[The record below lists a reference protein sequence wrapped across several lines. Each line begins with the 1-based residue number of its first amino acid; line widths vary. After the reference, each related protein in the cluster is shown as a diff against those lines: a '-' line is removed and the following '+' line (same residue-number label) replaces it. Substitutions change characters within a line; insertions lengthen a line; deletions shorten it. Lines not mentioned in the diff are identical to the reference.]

1 MAVGML
7 QRISSLF
14 PSHTHPLTLV
24 SDPDRLLAGE
34 ALMAELTRRGFQV
47 IQEDDPVLM
56 RHRMEEARPF
66 TADHPIILTTTGPL
80 EEIPYD
86 LYQDAYRIRLSLHQY
101 FPNLAYPVLQ
111 TLSPDQIEI
120 LESRPQPVQ
129 PLSRQKTINYLL
141 QEVFNADPVSL
152 SQPYAL
158 IAWLNEYHHRQSPL
172 PELLRTS
179 LVNLLKEFS
188 EYREWNIDLLIKD
201 AQAFRDFI
209 QNQWQLS
216 IVQSLSGKQV
226 KEASAGYVIPFS
238 RDPQLQDLVPSLVRQ
253 GTIQPLRITNQ
264 KESLKWAQPGVT
276 MIDIRLQRLKTLLE
290 NIGNQLTEIQ
300 SGQMGWNTWQ
310 NLAREWAE
318 TNSLMAQTELAIQ
331 PEQKTLF
338 QKYIS
343 NLDTLFTYWL
353 LKNYTALGA
362 QRLPNP
368 HHVHHTPHYL
378 AYLHNLGNLRKA
390 VLLVMDCLSLADWQV
405 ISSVWT
411 KRHADWRMN
420 TETLLAQI
428 PTITSISRYALISG
442 LRPADFPGGID
453 PSISEARAW
462 ELFWSREG
470 FSKDMC
476 KLLPLYYDRQID
488 QQPELQDP
496 RVNFWCLIDDTLDK
510 LAHNATLGTA
520 DQQSSL
526 RLWLDPAHEQNSLAL
541 ENQLDWYLDHD
552 FFVFIASDHGH
563 VEATGIG
570 QPSEGLLAQT
580 RGKRAR
586 IYLDRLAALRV
597 QDAFADTIMW
607 DNDGLL
613 LEEMSALMPAKREA
627 FATAGEVVVT
637 HGGISMDEVIVPFIQ
652 ITKERK

>member
-1 MAVGML
+1 MNLLNVL
-7 QRISSLF
+7 SLF
-14 PSHTHPLTLV
+14 PPHTHPLTLV
-24 SDPDRLLAGE
+24 SDPDRLMAGE
-34 ALMAELTRRGFQV
+34 KV
-47 IQEDDPVLM
+47 IQELTLRGFKIIQENDSVLL
-56 RHRMEEARPF
+56 RHRVEELRPF
-66 TADHPIILTTTGPL
+66 SFENPVIILTNGVL
-80 EEIPYD
+80 EELPFD
-86 LYQDAYRIRLSLHQY
+86 FYQVAYRISLSLHQY
-101 FPNLAYPVLQ
+101 FPNLAYPILQ
-111 TLSPDQIEI
+111 TLYPDQIEI
-120 LESRPQPVQ
+120 LESRLPPVQ
-129 PLSRQKTINYLL
+129 PLSRQKTINHLL
-141 QEVFNADPVSL
+141 QEVFNADPGSL
-152 SQPYAL
+152 SQPYSL
-158 IAWLNEYHHRQSPL
+158 IAWLNEYHRRQSPL
-172 PELLRTS
+172 PEILRAA
-179 LVNLLKEFS
+179 LVEHLKEIP
-188 EYREWNIDLLIKD
+188 EYQEWDIDLLIRD
-201 AQAFRDFI
+201 AQAFQNFI

-216 IVQSLSGKQV
+216 VDQSLSGKQV
-226 KEASAGYVIPFS
+226 KETPAGYFIPFS

-253 GTIQPLRITNQ
+253 GTIKPVKISNQ
-264 KESLKWAQPGVT
+264 KELPKWAQPGIT

-290 NIGNQLTEIQ
+290 NIEIQLTAMQ
-300 SGQMGWNTWQ
+300 SGQLGWNTWQ
-310 NLAREWAE
+310 NFAQDWTE
-318 TNSLMAQTELAIQ
+318 TWSFMAQTDLAIQ
-331 PEQKTLF
+331 PEQKIIF
-338 QKYIS
+338 QKSIS
-343 NLDTLFTYWL
+343 NLDTIFTNWIRE
-353 LKNYTALGA
+353 NYTALGV
-362 QRLPNP
+362 QRLPTP
-368 HHVHHTPHYL
+368 HHVHHIPHYL
-378 AYLHNLGNLRKA
+378 AYLHSLGNLHKA

-453 PSISEARAW
+453 LSIPEARAW

-470 FSKDMC
+470 FSEDTC

-510 LAHNATLGTA
+510 LAHNATLGAA

-526 RLWLDPAHEQNSLAL
+526 RLWLDPAHEQNSLDL

-552 FFVFIASDHGH
+552 FSVFIASDHGH
-563 VEATGIG
+563 VEATGFG

-597 QDAFADTIMW
+597 QDAFADTILW
-607 DNDGLL
+607 NNDSLL

-627 FATAGEVVVT
+627 FATSGEVVVT
-637 HGGISMDEVIVPFIQ
+637 HGGISIDEVIVPFIQ

>member
-1 MAVGML
+1 MINRVL
-7 QRISSLF
+7 DLF
-14 PSHTHPLTLV
+14 PPYVHPLTLV

-34 ALMAELTRRGFQV
+34 VIMLELSNRGFQV
-47 IQEDDPVLM
+47 IQEEDAVLL

-66 TADHPIILTTTGPL
+66 TLDHPIIVTTSAAL
-80 EEIPYD
+80 EDLPYD
-86 LYQDAYRIRLSLHQY
+86 LYQCAYRINLSLHQY
-101 FPNLAYPVLQ
+101 YPNLAYPVLQ

-129 PLSRQKTINYLL
+129 PLSRQKTIDYLL
-141 QEVFNADPVSL
+141 NEVFNADPVLL
-152 SQPYAL
+152 SQPHAL

-179 LVNLLKEFS
+179 LVDQLKEFH
-188 EYREWNIDLLIKD
+188 EYQEWDIDLLIKD
-201 AQAFRDFI
+201 AQAFQGFI

-216 IVQSLSGKQV
+216 IDQSLSGKQV
-226 KEASAGYVIPFS
+226 KEAPTVYVIPFTC
-238 RDPQLQDLVPSLVRQ
+238 DAQLQDLVPSLVRQ

-264 KESLKWAQPGVT
+264 KELPKWAQPGIT
-276 MIDIRLQRLKTLLE
+276 MIDVRLQRLTTLLE
-290 NIGNQLTEIQ
+290 NIKSQLTDPKVD
-300 SGQMGWNTWQ
+300 QMGWKTWQ
-310 NLAREWAE
+310 NFAQDWAE
-318 TNSLMAQTELAIQ
+318 TCSLMAQTDLAIQ

-338 QKYIS
+338 QKSIS
-343 NLDTLFTYWL
+343 NLDPIFTNWL

-362 QRLPNP
+362 QRLPIP
-368 HHVHHTPHYL
+368 HHVHHIPHYL
-378 AYLHNLGNLRKA
+378 AYLHNFRSLRKA

-411 KRHADWRMN
+411 KRHADWKMN

-442 LRPADFPGGID
+442 LRPVDFPGGID
-453 PSISEARAW
+453 PSIPEARAW

-470 FSKDMC
+470 FSEDTC

-510 LAHNATLGTA
+510 LAHNATLGAA

-526 RLWLDPAHEQNSLAL
+526 RLWLDPAHEQNSLTL
-541 ENQLDWYLDHD
+541 ENQLGWYLDHD
-552 FFVFIASDHGH
+552 FSVFIASDHGH
-563 VEATGIG
+563 VESTGFG

-597 QDAFADTIMW
+597 QGAFADTILW

-613 LEEMSALMPAKREA
+613 LEQMSALMPEKREA
-627 FATAGEVVVT
+627 FAPAGEVVVT
-637 HGGISMDEVIVPFIQ
+637 HGGITINEVIVPFIQ
-652 ITKERK
+652 ITKEKK